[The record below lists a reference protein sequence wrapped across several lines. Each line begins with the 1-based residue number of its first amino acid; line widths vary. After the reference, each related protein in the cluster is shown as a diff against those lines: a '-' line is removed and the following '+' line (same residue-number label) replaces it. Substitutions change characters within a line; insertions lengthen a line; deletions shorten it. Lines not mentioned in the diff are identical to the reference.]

1 LTYLA
6 IKQNKKIDLVL
17 NLNSNV
23 PKHILADSVRLKQV
37 MVNLLSNALKF
48 TSFGEIRLDVD
59 EIAVSNKKNTTLKFS
74 VKDTGLGIKVEIKF
88 NSFVQEDNSTNRKF
102 GGTGLGLAISN
113 QLLALMDSKLQL
125 ISMYGDGSDFFFE
138 IKFEKFKIR
147 IIKLLRTL

>member
-59 EIAVSNKKNTTLKFS
+59 EIAVSNKKKYNFKIFR
-74 VKDTGLGIKVEIKF
+74 KDTGLGIKVENKENI
-88 NSFVQEDNSTNRKF
+88 
-102 GGTGLGLAISN
+102 
-113 QLLALMDSKLQL
+113 
-125 ISMYGDGSDFFFE
+125 
-138 IKFEKFKIR
+138 
-147 IIKLLRTL
+147 